1 MYQYFLKQREDND
14 FDLIIEVE
22 RREAEF
28 GLDFLEKNNGRSAYD
43 RFVQYL
49 TEQNRKIKIRTIR
62 IFVSGL
68 LVAVIPFSAATIA
81 AAESRHFFSIADS
94 ILVAAEEAI
103 RSDAKFHMT
112 YLYGGTV
119 SQQIAQME
127 MVGSFQTVSPGNF
140 DIDSQG
146 NLSLNGISTTLIQAM
161 HRQGIKV
168 VPMLSNHWS
177 RTAGERALQ
186 NPEKLANQIISAIE
200 EYNLDG
206 VNVDIENVTHTYR
219 GAYTQLVKILRERLP
234 EEKEVSV
241 AVAANPNGWTVG
253 WHGSYD
259 YAALAK
265 YADYLMI
272 MAYDEHWQGSEA
284 GPVASITFAER
295 SIAYA
300 LKHAPAEKL
309 VLGIPF
315 YGRIWSEDGRF
326 NGNGVSVK
334 TLEKM
339 LADYDADIT
348 YSETAQAPKAEF
360 TVTEGDKVYT
370 VNGKSLTPGKY
381 TVWFEDERSLQSK
394 IQLIH
399 QYDIKGLGSWTL
411 TQAPDSILQ
420 QLSGWLQG
428 DGEEETEASLTGR
441 VTASFVRIRR
451 QPSTSSDT
459 IGYLSRDEEV
469 SIVGIRN
476 GWYRIQ
482 LDDNRFGYVSAEYI
496 ELQEED
502 VEEPVITRTGYSSGS
517 NVRVRKEASTSAA
530 ILATLNRGDSFTV
543 LGDAQNGWYNVQLSN
558 GTAGYIHADYVAFTK
573 PVVTR
578 TGYSS
583 GSNVRV
589 RKEASTSAAILATLN
604 RGDSFTVL
612 GDAQN
617 GWYNVQLS
625 NGTAGYIHADYVTFT
640 KPVATRTG
648 YSSGSNVRVRKGAST
663 SAAILATLRR
673 GESFTV
679 LGTAQ
684 NGWYSVR
691 LSNGISGYVYKDYV
705 TFKK

>member
-119 SQQIAQME
+119 SQQIAQVE

-219 GAYTQLVKILRERLP
+219 DAYTQLVKILRERLP

-441 VTASFVRIRR
+441 VTASSLRIRR

-530 ILATLNRGDSFTV
+530 ILS
-543 LGDAQNGWYNVQLSN
+543 
-558 GTAGYIHADYVAFTK
+558 
-573 PVVTR
+573 
-578 TGYSS
+578 
-583 GSNVRV
+583 
-589 RKEASTSAAILATLN
+589 TLN

-640 KPVATRTG
+640 KPVVTRTG

>member
-22 RREAEF
+22 QREAEF
-28 GLDFLEKNNGRSAYD
+28 GLDFLEKNNGRSSYD

-119 SQQIAQME
+119 SQQIAQVE

-219 GAYTQLVKILRERLP
+219 DAYTQLVKILRERLP

-441 VTASFVRIRR
+441 VTASSLRIRR

-496 ELQEED
+496 VLQEED
-502 VEEPVITRTGYSSGS
+502 VEEPVITRTGYSFGS
-517 NVRVRKEASTSAA
+517 NVRGRKEASTSAA
-530 ILATLNRGDSFTV
+530 ISL
-543 LGDAQNGWYNVQLSN
+543 
-558 GTAGYIHADYVAFTK
+558 
-573 PVVTR
+573 
-578 TGYSS
+578 
-583 GSNVRV
+583 
-589 RKEASTSAAILATLN
+589 TLN

>member
-28 GLDFLEKNNGRSAYD
+28 GLDFFEKNNGRSAYD

-119 SQQIAQME
+119 SQQIAQVE

-219 GAYTQLVKILRERLP
+219 DAYTQLVKILRERLP

-441 VTASFVRIRR
+441 VTASSLRIRR

-530 ILATLNRGDSFTV
+530 ILS
-543 LGDAQNGWYNVQLSN
+543 
-558 GTAGYIHADYVAFTK
+558 
-573 PVVTR
+573 
-578 TGYSS
+578 
-583 GSNVRV
+583 
-589 RKEASTSAAILATLN
+589 TLN

>member
-28 GLDFLEKNNGRSAYD
+28 GLDFLAKNNGRSAYD

-119 SQQIAQME
+119 SQQIAQVE

-219 GAYTQLVKILRERLP
+219 DAYTQLVKILRERLP

-441 VTASFVRIRR
+441 VTASSLRIRR

-573 PVVTR
+573 PVATR

-589 RKEASTSAAILATLN
+589 RKE
-604 RGDSFTVL
+604 
-612 GDAQN
+612 
-617 GWYNVQLS
+617 
-625 NGTAGYIHADYVTFT
+625 
-640 KPVATRTG
+640 
-648 YSSGSNVRVRKGAST
+648 AST

>member
-28 GLDFLEKNNGRSAYD
+28 GLDFLAKNNGRSAYD

-119 SQQIAQME
+119 SQQIAQVE

-219 GAYTQLVKILRERLP
+219 DAYTQLVKILRERLP

-441 VTASFVRIRR
+441 VTASSLRIRR

-530 ILATLNRGDSFTV
+530 ILSTLNRGDSFTV

-558 GTAGYIHADYVAFTK
+558 GTAGYIHADYVA
-573 PVVTR
+573 
-578 TGYSS
+578 
-583 GSNVRV
+583 
-589 RKEASTSAAILATLN
+589 
-604 RGDSFTVL
+604 
-612 GDAQN
+612 
-617 GWYNVQLS
+617 
-625 NGTAGYIHADYVTFT
+625 FT

>member
-22 RREAEF
+22 QREAEF

-119 SQQIAQME
+119 SQQIAQVE

-219 GAYTQLVKILRERLP
+219 DAYTQLVKILRERLP

-259 YAALAK
+259 YAAL
-265 YADYLMI
+265 
-272 MAYDEHWQGSEA
+272 
-284 GPVASITFAER
+284 
-295 SIAYA
+295 
-300 LKHAPAEKL
+300 
-309 VLGIPF
+309 
-315 YGRIWSEDGRF
+315 
-326 NGNGVSVK
+326 
-334 TLEKM
+334 
-339 LADYDADIT
+339 
-348 YSETAQAPKAEF
+348 
-360 TVTEGDKVYT
+360 
-370 VNGKSLTPGKY
+370 TP
-381 TVWFEDERSLQSK
+381 
-394 IQLIH
+394 II
-399 QYDIKGLGSWTL
+399 
-411 TQAPDSILQ
+411 
-420 QLSGWLQG
+420 
-428 DGEEETEASLTGR
+428 
-441 VTASFVRIRR
+441 
-451 QPSTSSDT
+451 
-459 IGYLSRDEEV
+459 
-469 SIVGIRN
+469 
-476 GWYRIQ
+476 
-482 LDDNRFGYVSAEYI
+482 
-496 ELQEED
+496 
-502 VEEPVITRTGYSSGS
+502 
-517 NVRVRKEASTSAA
+517 
-530 ILATLNRGDSFTV
+530 
-543 LGDAQNGWYNVQLSN
+543 
-558 GTAGYIHADYVAFTK
+558 
-573 PVVTR
+573 
-578 TGYSS
+578 
-583 GSNVRV
+583 
-589 RKEASTSAAILATLN
+589 
-604 RGDSFTVL
+604 
-612 GDAQN
+612 
-617 GWYNVQLS
+617 
-625 NGTAGYIHADYVTFT
+625 
-640 KPVATRTG
+640 
-648 YSSGSNVRVRKGAST
+648 
-663 SAAILATLRR
+663 
-673 GESFTV
+673 
-679 LGTAQ
+679 
-684 NGWYSVR
+684 
-691 LSNGISGYVYKDYV
+691 
-705 TFKK
+705 

>member
-28 GLDFLEKNNGRSAYD
+28 GLDFLEKNNGRSSYD

-119 SQQIAQME
+119 FQQIAQVE

-219 GAYTQLVKILRERLP
+219 DAYTQLVKILRERLP

-441 VTASFVRIRR
+441 VTASSLRIRR

-543 LGDAQNGWYNVQLSN
+543 LGDAQNAGGFLHRFRRRPKRVVQC
-558 GTAGYIHADYVAFTK
+558 TAIQRHSGIYSCRLCRLYKASRNPHGLFLRQQRPDAE
-573 PVVTR
+573 
-578 TGYSS
+578 GSLHLGCYSS
-583 GSNVRV
+583 YLAAWRIFYGSWHRPEWLVL
-589 RKEASTSAAILATLN
+589 SAAFQWN
-604 RGDSFTVL
+604 
-612 GDAQN
+612 
-617 GWYNVQLS
+617 
-625 NGTAGYIHADYVTFT
+625 
-640 KPVATRTG
+640 
-648 YSSGSNVRVRKGAST
+648 
-663 SAAILATLRR
+663 LR
-673 GESFTV
+673 
-679 LGTAQ
+679 LC
-684 NGWYSVR
+684 
-691 LSNGISGYVYKDYV
+691 L
-705 TFKK
+705 

>member
-22 RREAEF
+22 QREAEF

-119 SQQIAQME
+119 SQQIAQVE

-219 GAYTQLVKILRERLP
+219 DAYTQLVKILRERLP

-441 VTASFVRIRR
+441 VTASSLRIRR

-589 RKEASTSAAILATLN
+589 RK
-604 RGDSFTVL
+604 
-612 GDAQN
+612 
-617 GWYNVQLS
+617 
-625 NGTAGYIHADYVTFT
+625 
-640 KPVATRTG
+640 
-648 YSSGSNVRVRKGAST
+648 GAST